1 MPAKFGVHFTDFTT
15 STAAKTMVRLAPA
28 AQKFIEAIEL
38 IVTGSGITAAADTQH
53 EGGIFPLTTG
63 GAGTAG
69 SSPTPEKFQQTS
81 AASGVTAGIQFSTEP
96 TTYGAVGLVYFGFNQ
111 RGGLRWAVPR
121 GEGVLGQLR
130 RHQRRVWGEG
140 PERGRWEGFRRD
152 KLLGI
157 RLK

>member
-28 AQKFIEAIEL
+28 AQKFVEIIEL

-63 GAGTAG
+63 GAGTAA

-81 AASGVTAGIQFSTEP
+81 AASGVTVGHSVLH
-96 TTYGAVGLVYFGFNQ
+96 GAHHL
-111 RGGLRWAVPR
+111 RGGGAGLLRLQPAGR
-121 GEGVLGQLR
+121 LALGGAER
-130 RHQRRVWGEG
+130 
-140 PERGRWEGFRRD
+140 RGRAGPTRATPTPSWGA
-152 KLLGI
+152 KVLSAAAG
-157 RLK
+157 KVSAAG